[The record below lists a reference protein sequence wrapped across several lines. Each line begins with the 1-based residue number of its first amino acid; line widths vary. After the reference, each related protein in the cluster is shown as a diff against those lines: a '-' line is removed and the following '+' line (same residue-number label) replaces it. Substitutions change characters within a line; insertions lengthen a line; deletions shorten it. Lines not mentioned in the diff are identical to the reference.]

1 MQLFIKWYIAQ
12 DNTKFLNGYNYI
24 IPSIHQL
31 FIIFKN
37 GKFALPFFFVKRKIR
52 FSYKIFFVVVC
63 LYSKSPFFNQI
74 HSTQVGYTEKHI
86 RIISE

>member
-37 GKFALPFFFVKRKIR
+37 GKFALPFF
-52 FSYKIFFVVVC
+52 
-63 LYSKSPFFNQI
+63 L
-74 HSTQVGYTEKHI
+74 
-86 RIISE
+86 